1 MAKTY
6 NVRLL
11 PERWAHI
18 QVCQELLYWYNSYR
32 NALLQARK
40 GRLKTFPVTSVCAL
54 FNALTRPSV
63 ATKKRSYTQKKI
75 KSSTSAALQG
85 KYLMFNVSLTLFF
98 RFEIHWAVSWWLV
111 SFPPERKSLDERP
124 TEIGSGPRTSC
135 RLQKEIYYLK
145 RKAED
150 FLEFLRYFSF
160 PSFLSKNIECNQEK
174 KTHLNGNNRQQKH
187 REGAAGALV
196 GHFTARGIYG
206 NRAEAYQRQGRWAF
220 VAMGNR
226 ILIVN
231 EKKKKTEY
239 TDTITEKEAHRKQ
252 QTRTRVKKKK
262 LPLFTCDSHWSRAIY
277 SGVQTIIFSI
287 WERER
292 RLFRAPTEVM
302 MIGI

>member
-1 MAKTY
+1 MCI
-6 NVRLL
+6 
-11 PERWAHI
+11 I
-18 QVCQELLYWYNSYR
+18 QRANETVGCNQEEKLH
-32 NALLQARK
+32 
-40 GRLKTFPVTSVCAL
+40 T
-54 FNALTRPSV
+54 
-63 ATKKRSYTQKKI
+63 KKI

-231 EKKKKTEY
+231 EKKKNGIYRHHHGKRSAPKTTNTHES
-239 TDTITEKEAHRKQ
+239 
-252 QTRTRVKKKK
+252 KKKEIA
-262 LPLFTCDSHWSRAIY
+262 FIHVW
-277 SGVQTIIFSI
+277 
-287 WERER
+287 
-292 RLFRAPTEVM
+292 
-302 MIGI
+302 

>member
-1 MAKTY
+1 MARFFPPRKKVIGRTAY
-6 NVRLL
+6 GNRVWSPHLMSFT
-11 PERWAHI
+11 ERNI
-18 QVCQELLYWYNSYR
+18 LFKKKSRGLFGIPPLFFFSF
-32 NALLQARK
+32 
-40 GRLKTFPVTSVCAL
+40 FPVE
-54 FNALTRPSV
+54 
-63 ATKKRSYTQKKI
+63 
-75 KSSTSAALQG
+75 
-85 KYLMFNVSLTLFF
+85 KYRMQ
-98 RFEIHWAVSWWLV
+98 
-111 SFPPERKSLDERP
+111 
-124 TEIGSGPRTSC
+124 PR
-135 RLQKEIYYLK
+135 
-145 RKAED
+145 
-150 FLEFLRYFSF
+150 
-160 PSFLSKNIECNQEK
+160 K

-262 LPLFTCDSHWSRAIY
+262 KLPLFTCDSHWSRAIY

>member
-1 MAKTY
+1 
-6 NVRLL
+6 
-11 PERWAHI
+11 
-18 QVCQELLYWYNSYR
+18 
-32 NALLQARK
+32 
-40 GRLKTFPVTSVCAL
+40 
-54 FNALTRPSV
+54 
-63 ATKKRSYTQKKI
+63 
-75 KSSTSAALQG
+75 
-85 KYLMFNVSLTLFF
+85 MFNVSLTLFF

-252 QTRTRVKKKK
+252 QTRTRVKKKRNC
-262 LPLFTCDSHWSRAIY
+262 LYSRVIAIGAGQ
-277 SGVQTIIFSI
+277 SIVACKQSFSVFENESAAFSAHLLRS
-287 WERER
+287 WW
-292 RLFRAPTEVM
+292 LVSNTYFN
-302 MIGI
+302 

>member
-1 MAKTY
+1 
-6 NVRLL
+6 
-11 PERWAHI
+11 
-18 QVCQELLYWYNSYR
+18 
-32 NALLQARK
+32 
-40 GRLKTFPVTSVCAL
+40 
-54 FNALTRPSV
+54 
-63 ATKKRSYTQKKI
+63 
-75 KSSTSAALQG
+75 
-85 KYLMFNVSLTLFF
+85 MFNVSLTLFF

-231 EKKKKTEY
+231 EKKKNGIYRHHHGKRSAQKTTNTHES
-239 TDTITEKEAHRKQ
+239 
-252 QTRTRVKKKK
+252 KKKEIA
-262 LPLFTCDSHWSRAIY
+262 FIHVW
-277 SGVQTIIFSI
+277 
-287 WERER
+287 
-292 RLFRAPTEVM
+292 
-302 MIGI
+302 